1 MEQEKDRAILAK
13 IEADMKTA
21 QENGVHIDAAVNPFL
36 NEEDRQEIIK
46 GLAQDPE
53 WD

>member
-1 MEQEKDRAILAK
+1 MERENDPATLAK
-13 IEADMKTA
+13 IEADIKTA
-21 QENGVHIDAAVNPFL
+21 RENGVHIDAAVNPFIS
-36 NEEDRQEIIK
+36 EEDRQEIIK